1 MIGYVDIFFFL
12 LSVAPP
18 LSALLVVIEYIEFF
32 FLFSGTSSSFES
44 SERLQKITEDHVSIS
59 LMRIIYYIGR
69 LQP

>member
-1 MIGYVDIFFFL
+1 MLTFSFFL

-32 FLFSGTSSSFES
+32 FLLSGTSSSFES

>member
-1 MIGYVDIFFFL
+1 MLTFSFFL

-32 FLFSGTSSSFES
+32 FLLSGTSSSFES

-59 LMRIIYYIGR
+59 LMRIIYYISR

>member
-18 LSALLVVIEYIEFF
+18 LSALLVVIEYIEIF
-32 FLFSGTSSSFES
+32 FLLSGTSSSIES

-59 LMRIIYYIGR
+59 LMRIIYYISR